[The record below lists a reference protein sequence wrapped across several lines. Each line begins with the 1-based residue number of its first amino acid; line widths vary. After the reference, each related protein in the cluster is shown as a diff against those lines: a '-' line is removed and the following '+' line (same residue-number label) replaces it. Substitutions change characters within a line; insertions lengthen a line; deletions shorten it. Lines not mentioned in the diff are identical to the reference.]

1 MDKTLEVNLTAGA
14 IRKVIWHV
22 EGAKGGFGYCAS
34 SAVAAQVA
42 TARWRWRG
50 ACEPTFHIECSYC
63 MKILYESSN
72 ISLNLLQLT
81 GISYLTGLR
90 TRSRHSTKRMN
101 MPP

>member
-1 MDKTLEVNLTAGA
+1 MEKIREVNLTAGA
-14 IRKVIWHV
+14 IRKVIWHF

-34 SAVAAQVA
+34 SAVAAEVA
-42 TARWRWRG
+42 MVRWRWRG
-50 ACEPTFHIECSYC
+50 ACEPTFHIERSSC
-63 MKILYESSN
+63 MKILYDYSN

-81 GISYLTGLR
+81 GISYLTSLR